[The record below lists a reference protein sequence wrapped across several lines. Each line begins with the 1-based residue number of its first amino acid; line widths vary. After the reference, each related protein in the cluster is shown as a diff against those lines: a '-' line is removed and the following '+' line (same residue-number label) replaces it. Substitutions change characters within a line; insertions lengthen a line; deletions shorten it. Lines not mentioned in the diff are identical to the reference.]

1 MNNITG
7 ALYLIEADEHFNSL
21 SMHTIEKINIF
32 LSHIFMN
39 KAFDNEDNIKD
50 DIKEIIYSDKNS
62 YKLSANT
69 LKIIDNL

>member
-1 MNNITG
+1 
-7 ALYLIEADEHFNSL
+7 
-21 SMHTIEKINIF
+21 
-32 LSHIFMN
+32 MN

-50 DIKEIIYSDKNS
+50 DIKGIIYSDKNS